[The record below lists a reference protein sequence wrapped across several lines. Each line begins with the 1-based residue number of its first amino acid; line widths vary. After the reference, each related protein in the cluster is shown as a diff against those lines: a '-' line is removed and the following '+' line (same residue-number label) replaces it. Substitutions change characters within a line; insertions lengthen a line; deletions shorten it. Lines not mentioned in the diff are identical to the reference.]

1 MSAPLK
7 DRIAG
12 TLAEVRTRALLTL
25 KLEVRPLIVIGET
38 PTTFRRVGV
47 VYGGRFEGERLS
59 GEVLDGG
66 QRLAVGPSRW
76 QHPAR
81 RPAEPED

>member
-7 DRIAG
+7 DRITG
-12 TLAEVRTRALLTL
+12 VLAEVRTRALFTL
-25 KLEVRPLIVIGET
+25 KLEVRPLIMVGEA

-59 GEVLDGG
+59 GEVLDGAAIG
-66 QRLAVGPSRW
+66 SRCAAMAA
-76 QHPAR
+76 PCSTSG
-81 RPAEPED
+81 